1 MSENGTAEYAG
12 ETGLPELVHRAVR
25 AAGRA
30 GFGCSCRPAQGRLL
44 RLLAGGVAGGT
55 IGETGTGFGVGLAWL
70 AAGAGP
76 GTALVGIERDRE
88 RHAAAAEV
96 FAGEPAVTL
105 LRGDWTELAA
115 AGPFDL
121 LVLDGGG
128 QGKGSG
134 PPLEPHRWLRP
145 GGCLVVDDFTPMS
158 SWPPTFRGE
167 PDEARLHWL
176 RHPELLATE
185 LRLAPD
191 LATVVATYPGHVGT

>member
-88 RHAAAAEV
+88 RHTAAAEV

-105 LRGDWTELAA
+105 LRGYWTELAA
-115 AGPFDL
+115 APGTAGDRAAA
-121 LVLDGGG
+121 
-128 QGKGSG
+128 GSG
-134 PPLEPHRWLRP
+134 PRDGRRHLPRP
-145 GGCLVVDDFTPMS
+145 RPNMTGGGR
-158 SWPPTFRGE
+158 RGTL
-167 PDEARLHWL
+167 PRVTAR
-176 RHPELLATE
+176 PAS
-185 LRLAPD
+185 
-191 LATVVATYPGHVGT
+191 PGT